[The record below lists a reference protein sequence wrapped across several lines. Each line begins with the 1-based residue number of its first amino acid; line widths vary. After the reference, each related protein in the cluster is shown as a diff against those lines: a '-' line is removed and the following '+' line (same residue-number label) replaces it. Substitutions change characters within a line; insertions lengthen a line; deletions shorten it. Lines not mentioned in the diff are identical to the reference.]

1 MLPAFAAS
9 LSAGAFI
16 QGNSCSKAA
25 CTVESRMKLHGGL
38 SVNVR
43 EERERQRDP
52 TVQGLHGAVVV
63 AQGQIGRSGKHRLL
77 WALEFKGKT

>member
-1 MLPAFAAS
+1 
-9 LSAGAFI
+9 
-16 QGNSCSKAA
+16 
-25 CTVESRMKLHGGL
+25 MKLHGGL